1 MDRSQGSYT
10 TLLAAWAREARGT
23 EAVGTLAGAPMQTG
37 LLELAGVFRMLAE
50 VSCGPGPGRVV
61 VGCSCHQLPWALPSP
76 LPGPGKPHTFEAIL
90 TQALDLILASRHAC
104 GTVLAGL
111 ALTRGAVV
119 ALPNVSA
126 AQEAVGEVQP
136 LSIH

>member
-50 VSCGPGPGRVV
+50 VS
-61 VGCSCHQLPWALPSP
+61 
-76 LPGPGKPHTFEAIL
+76 FEAIL

-111 ALTRGAVV
+111 ALTRGAVI